1 MKRYSHK
8 CRLLLTLLSLSLMLF
23 CFSFSFASRSGEVI
37 LSYNMSNL
45 ERGSVSEIMQ
55 GNGFQLNDHVTL
67 MVF

>member
-1 MKRYSHK
+1 VKRFSYK

-23 CFSFSFASRSGEVI
+23 CFSFSFTSRGGEVV

-45 ERGSVSEIMQ
+45 ERGTVSEIMQ
-55 GNGFQLNDHVTL
+55 GNSIQLNNHVTL